1 MAVSRT
7 EEQIMTVI
15 VEDSRTLSP
24 VFAGR
29 TRWAAAVLVT
39 AGAALQVAEFLLEPG
54 GNADST
60 QRIAWWL
67 AHPDRIDLSK
77 AAGMLAVPFLI
88 GQFFVMVTI
97 ARRHSRRIATAAAV
111 FLTAA
116 MTGLAAIQGVEMAAL
131 WAAQAGHSDVAV
143 SILDVSNPGLPGG
156 VLFVLFLGGALFG
169 TVTIN
174 VALWRSPYVPR
185 LVVVFGVAF
194 VIMDL
199 VLGWGIAGHV
209 AALAAG
215 LVLAWAIVT
224 GYQRKQRKSSAH

>member
-1 MAVSRT
+1 MRKDNFGSRT
-7 EEQIMTVI
+7 GAKF
-15 VEDSRTLSP
+15 RTEGHCRYQKITSLVVP
-24 VFAGR
+24 
-29 TRWAAAVLVT
+29 AA
-39 AGAALQVAEFLLEPG
+39 
-54 GNADST
+54 
-60 QRIAWWL
+60 
-67 AHPDRIDLSK
+67 K
-77 AAGMLAVPFLI
+77 
-88 GQFFVMVTI
+88 
-97 ARRHSRRIATAAAV
+97 
-111 FLTAA
+111 
-116 MTGLAAIQGVEMAAL
+116 
-131 WAAQAGHSDVAV
+131 AGHSDVAV

-174 VALWRSPYVPR
+174 VALWRSPYAPR

-199 VLGWGIAGHV
+199 ALGWGIAGHL